1 MGRVFA
7 VGVGPGSKNYVTE
20 TVRKTVEKADVVVGY
35 KYTLEVI
42 SDLIKDKKIHVG
54 IFGIFNKS

>member
-1 MGRVFA
+1 MGKVFA

-35 KYTLEVI
+35 STHLKLYPI
-42 SDLIKDKKIHVG
+42 
-54 IFGIFNKS
+54 

>member
-1 MGRVFA
+1 MGKVFA

-35 KYTLEVI
+35 KYTLEAI
-42 SDLIKDKKIHVG
+42 SDLINDK
-54 IFGIFNKS
+54 

>member
-20 TVRKTVEKADVVVGY
+20 TVKKTVEKADVVVGY
-35 KYTLEVI
+35 KL
-42 SDLIKDKKIHVG
+42 SLIHI
-54 IFGIFNKS
+54 